1 MKATEIDTLIK
12 IGATDRVRKKLK
24 RMGISDR
31 LTSLYGCIPYI
42 LHPTDSKTISFF
54 KKNFSVELG
63 AIITANGN
71 LGKAE
76 TLYRQS
82 KNNKR

>member
-1 MKATEIDTLIK
+1 MKATEINQLIQ

-24 RMGISDR
+24 RMGMEDR
-31 LTSLYGCIPYI
+31 LKSLFGCIPYI
-42 LHPTDSKTISFF
+42 DNSKSIDFF

-63 AIITANGN
+63 AIIEAKGN
-71 LGKAE
+71 LSSAE

-82 KNNKR
+82 KKKRR

>member
-1 MKATEIDTLIK
+1 MKATEINQLIQ

-24 RMGISDR
+24 RMGMEDR
-31 LTSLYGCIPYI
+31 LKSLFGCIPYI
-42 LHPTDSKTISFF
+42 DNPKSIDFF

-63 AIITANGN
+63 AIIEAKGN
-71 LGKAE
+71 LSSAE

-82 KNNKR
+82 KKKRR